1 MTIQINMVSLFH
13 ITSERLMRII
23 CKDDIETTDP
33 SPCVA
38 TIGFFDGVHKGHHCL
53 IRQVADLANE
63 NCLKSLLIT
72 FPEHPAKV
80 LDSRFRPQLLTTADE
95 KVELLKSS
103 AADQVALLDFTRE
116 LSLLSA
122 YDFMHKV
129 LCEKL
134 NVRMLV
140 IGHDHRFGHNRNEGF
155 DDYVRYGKEIGIE
168 VVRAGALVDN
178 ELTYSSTAAR
188 KALNEGRIADAN
200 SILGYEYSFTGTVVG
215 GFRVGR
221 TIGFPT
227 ANIKVDSEE
236 KIIPQT
242 GVYAVRAENGG
253 VVFGGMMNIGYR
265 PTLANGDKKSIEVH
279 LMDFDADIYSERLK
293 ISFVDF
299 IRKEK
304 KFNSIEDLRAQLVLD
319 EARCRSII

>member
-1 MTIQINMVSLFH
+1 M
-13 ITSERLMRII
+13 
-23 CKDDIETTDP
+23 
-33 SPCVA
+33 
-38 TIGFFDGVHKGHHCL
+38 
-53 IRQVADLANE
+53 
-63 NCLKSLLIT
+63 
-72 FPEHPAKV
+72 
-80 LDSRFRPQLLTTADE
+80 
-95 KVELLKSS
+95 
-103 AADQVALLDFTRE
+103 
-116 LSLLSA
+116 
-122 YDFMHKV
+122 
-129 LCEKL
+129 
-134 NVRMLV
+134 
-140 IGHDHRFGHNRNEGF
+140 
-155 DDYVRYGKEIGIE
+155 
-168 VVRAGALVDN
+168 VRAGALVDN

-188 KALNEGRIADAN
+188 KALNEGRITDAN

-236 KIIPQT
+236 KIIPKT

-299 IRKEK
+299 IREEK

-319 EARCRSII
+319 EAHCRSII

>member
-1 MTIQINMVSLFH
+1 MVSLFR
-13 ITSERLMRII
+13 ITSERQMRII
-23 CKDDIETTDP
+23 CKNGTEAMDS

-53 IRQVADLANE
+53 IRQVADLANKKKF
-63 NCLKSLLIT
+63 KSMLIT

-80 LDSRFRPQLLTTADE
+80 LNNHFHPQLLTTVSE

-122 YDFMHKV
+122 YEFMQNV
-129 LCEKL
+129 LSEKL
-134 NVRMLV
+134 NVKTLV
-140 IGHDHRFGHNRNEGF
+140 IGHDHRFGHNRNEEF
-155 DDYVRYGKEIGIE
+155 DDYVRFGKQIGIE
-168 VVRAGALVDN
+168 VVRANALVDN
-178 ELTYSSTAAR
+178 YLTYSSTAAR
-188 KALNEGRIADAN
+188 KALNEGRISEAN

-215 GFRVGR
+215 GFKVGR

-227 ANIKVDSEE
+227 ANINVDSDE

-242 GVYAVRAENGG
+242 GVYAVRAETGG
-253 VVFGGMMNIGYR
+253 AQFGGMMNIGYR

-279 LMDFDADIYSERLK
+279 LMDFNADIYSEQLK

-299 IRKEK
+299 IRQEK
-304 KFNSIEDLRAQLVLD
+304 KFNSIEELRAQLVLD
-319 EARCRSII
+319 ESRCRSII